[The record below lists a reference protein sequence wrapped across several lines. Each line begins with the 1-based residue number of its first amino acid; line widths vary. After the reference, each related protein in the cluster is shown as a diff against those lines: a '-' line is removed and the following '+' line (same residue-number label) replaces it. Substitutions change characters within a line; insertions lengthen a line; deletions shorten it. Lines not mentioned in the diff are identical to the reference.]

1 MDDRIIAIY
10 CFCDDCLKA
19 LHHRQDPQCDMTDA
33 EVLTTALVAAVF
45 FRGNLEA
52 ARTCLRDEHW
62 IPQMLSKSRLNR
74 RLHRVR
80 DLLLVLTRVLGETWK
95 ALNRESVYS
104 IDSFPI
110 PVCDNYRIPRAKL
123 YRDEAYRGYIASK
136 KRYFYGV
143 KIHLLVTAEGQPVEF
158 FLTPGSYSDVACL
171 EDFELDLPPGS
182 IVYADRGY
190 ADYAFEDAVRE
201 IAQIEFQPMR
211 KKNAK
216 RQFPAWV
223 QYLQH
228 HFRKR
233 IETTGSLLERLL
245 PKSIHAVTPI
255 GFELKVVLFVLA
267 VSINCW

>member
-1 MDDRIIAIY
+1 MDDRIITIY
-10 CFCDDCLKA
+10 CFCDDCVRA
-19 LHHRQDPQCDMTDA
+19 LHQRNDPQCVMNDA

-45 FRGNLEA
+45 FRGNLES
-52 ARTCLRDEHW
+52 ARTYLRDAHW

-80 DLLLVLTRVLGETWK
+80 ELLLTMVSVLGETWK
-95 ALNRESVYS
+95 ALNAESVYS

-110 PVCDNYRIPRAKL
+110 AACDNYRIRRAKL
-123 YRDEAYRGYIASK
+123 YRDETYRGYIASK

-143 KIHLLVTAEGQPVEF
+143 KVHLLVTAEGQPVEF
-158 FLTPGSYSDVACL
+158 FLTPGSFSDVACL
-171 EDFELDLPPGS
+171 KEFDLDLPTDS
-182 IVYADRGY
+182 IIYADRGY
-190 ADYAFEDAVRE
+190 TDYGFEDALRE
-201 IAQIEFQPMR
+201 LAHLEFQPMR
-211 KKNAK
+211 KSNAK
-216 RQFPAWV
+216 RQFPAWT

-245 PKSIHAVTPI
+245 PKSIHAVTAL

-267 VSINCW
+267 VSINCL